1 MSKNGKKITALK
13 QQQKDKERVSVFLDD
28 EFAFGVTMNVAM
40 ELKKGQLL
48 TEDDIA
54 ELKYGDSFAK
64 AFNAAVRYLGY
75 RARSQQEIEK
85 YLADKEYA
93 EEVVEA
99 TVVRLYDYNYLDDEA
114 FARAWLND
122 REILKPKG
130 ARALRYELKQRGVA
144 EEIITLVLEELNEEE
159 SAWKAVQSK
168 LPNWLT
174 LDEQTM
180 RKKINGFLGR
190 RGFNYDAIR
199 HVVDEAMK
207 LRY

>member
-1 MSKNGKKITALK
+1 MSENGKKITALK

-40 ELKKGQLL
+40 GLKKGQLL

-75 RARSQQEIEK
+75 RARSQHEIEK

-93 EEVVEA
+93 EEVIEA

-130 ARALRYELKQRGVA
+130 ARALRYELKQRGVT

-199 HVVDEAMK
+199 YVVDEAMK